1 MRYIIIDPEDGV
13 FLGTHGNPTPGGV
26 RIIPLFSKQNLFEIT
41 KAASW
46 STKDEASAYLNRY
59 LRYDCP
65 KAFVAEINFVNSK
78 QDFVDVIQIVKS
90 GYGRYAEEM
99 IDAIPM
105 DNRTVH

>member
-1 MRYIIIDPEDGV
+1 MRYIIIDSEQGV
-13 FLGTHGNPTPGGV
+13 FLGTHGTPTPEGV

-46 STKDEASAYLNRY
+46 ATQQEATGYLNRY
-59 LRYDCP
+59 LKYDCP
-65 KAFVAEINFVNSK
+65 KAFIAKIDSVNPK
-78 QDFVDVIQIVKS
+78 EDFVDVIQIIKS
-90 GYGRYAEEM
+90 GYGRYAEGM